1 MSRDY
6 NDDEIIEKVEADED
20 EKNEYNKEDRE
31 NGPEKFCFLCR
42 RPENCQII
50 YIFVQIVC
58 RRVLI
63 L

>member
-31 NGPEKFCFLCR
+31 NGPER
-42 RPENCQII
+42 N
-50 YIFVQIVC
+50 FVFSAADQ
-58 RRVLI
+58 RAKQAR
-63 L
+63 

>member
-1 MSRDY
+1 MGRDY

-42 RPENCQII
+42 
-50 YIFVQIVC
+50 
-58 RRVLI
+58 
-63 L
+63 